1 MSTTRWRTGAGR
13 SVVVIPRQLADACS
27 GNPERLAW
35 LSQLATAIDELCR
48 RWSLTIGEPWE
59 IEASCSWVA
68 PAERADGTHAVL
80 KLGMPHMEAAHELAG
95 LRFWNGDPTVRVI
108 EADAALNAMLLER
121 CEPGTTLRALPEP
134 EQDVVIAG
142 LLRRLWRSP
151 REPHSFRPLSE
162 MLAHWADETLAA
174 APRWAD
180 AGLVRSGL
188 RLFDELS
195 APAADDVLLATDLH
209 AGNVLRAERQP
220 WLAIDPKPFVGDRA
234 YDATQHLINCR
245 QRLGADPRGT
255 IGRFA
260 DLLRVDHERV
270 RLWLFARAAAEPR
283 DEWSGDSLALARVL
297 E

>member
-1 MSTTRWRTGAGR
+1 
-13 SVVVIPRQLADACS
+13 VVVIPRQLADTCS

-35 LSQLATAIDELCR
+35 LTRLPAAIDELRR
-48 RWSLTIGEPWE
+48 RWTLTLGEPWE
-59 IEASCSWVA
+59 VEASCSWVA
-68 PAERADGTHAVL
+68 PAER
-80 KLGMPHMEAAHELAG
+80 AG

-108 EADAALNAMLLER
+108 ESDAALNAMLLER
-121 CEPGTTLRALPEP
+121 CEPGTTLRGLPES

-142 LLRRLWRSP
+142 LLRRLWRRP
-151 REPHSFRPLSE
+151 REPPSFRPLSE

-195 APAADDVLLATDLH
+195 AQAADDVLLATDLH
-209 AGNVLRAERQP
+209 AGNVLRAEREP

-234 YDATQHLINCR
+234 YDATQHLINCP
-245 QRLGADPRGT
+245 QRLCADPRGT
-255 IGRFA
+255 IGCLA
-260 DLLRVDHERV
+260 DLLEVDHVRV

-283 DEWSGDSLALARVL
+283 DEWSGDSPALARVL
-297 E
+297 G